1 MSKDKN
7 HSFMMKA
14 GNRRPGWILA
24 LALLPAAA
32 WSQRADSSAPARH
45 EFSIQQTIDYA
56 HKNNTQV
63 KNALL
68 DLQMQQQVNREVTA
82 RAYPSL
88 NGSLG
93 TTYNPNV
100 ATQVIPNFIG
110 PATYQVLVNEGV
122 KNGSGNPIVMPADFG
137 LIAAQF
143 GTKFNASAGLSLS
156 QILFDGQVFV
166 GLQARKSILDFY
178 KKNVEIT
185 EDVVK
190 TNVYKIYYQLV
201 VSKTQVEL
209 LDSNIA
215 LLSRLQRDSRILY
228 QNGFA
233 EQLDIDKVNVQ
244 LNNLQTEKSKVLN
257 MISNGYFGLKTL
269 IGMPITDELVLTDS
283 LDDATI
289 REGVAENPGYR
300 YEDRKEFQYAQIGK
314 TLNEYNL
321 RRYKLS
327 QIPTILLNAN
337 YLKSAQRSKWNFLG
351 KGDWFTVS
359 NISLNVSVPI
369 FNGML
374 TRAKIAETRIDLERS
389 EVQLA
394 SLRSA
399 IDNQVMTARNNLQ
412 SAIATMDF
420 QKKNMAL
427 AEKVYNQTKKKYEVG
442 TGSQTEINTAR
453 TDWKAAQTNYVSA
466 LYDAIIAK
474 IDYLQ
479 AIGKL

>member
-1 MSKDKN
+1 
-7 HSFMMKA
+7 MKA